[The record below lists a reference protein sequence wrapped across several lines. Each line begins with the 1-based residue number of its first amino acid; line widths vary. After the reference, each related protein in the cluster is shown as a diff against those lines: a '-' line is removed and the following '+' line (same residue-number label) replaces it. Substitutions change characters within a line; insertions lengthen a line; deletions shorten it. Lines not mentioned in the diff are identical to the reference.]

1 MFKLCENAKVKSG
14 APSLGDDAP
23 RKEEPKALG
32 GAVQQIKIEDE
43 NLDCCVKVCENFKNI
58 FSV

>member
-43 NLDCCVKVCENFKNI
+43 NLDCCVKVCEN
-58 FSV
+58 